1 MGFKMNGPSLYKP
14 KMADMDIQK
23 NYAKKSD
30 DRAMSSPYQLN
41 TGADTKVKEA
51 KKTEVHDMFGQL
63 NDKGTKII
71 NEQGNWVSLTKG
83 SEGAAVRTR
92 ATKAGKI
99 SGGPGK

>member
-1 MGFKMNGPSLYKP
+1 MNGPSLYKP